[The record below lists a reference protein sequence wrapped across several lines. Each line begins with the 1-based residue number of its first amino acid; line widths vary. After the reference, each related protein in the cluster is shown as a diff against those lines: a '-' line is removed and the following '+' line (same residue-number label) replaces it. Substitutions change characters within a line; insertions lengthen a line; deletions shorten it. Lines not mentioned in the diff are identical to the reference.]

1 MKRTI
6 AAAGIL
12 SLALLG
18 TAGTAYASPAGS
30 DTEVH
35 SGATTQGSATPGDGT
50 KTPGKDNQHGS
61 GGWTGGGAGN
71 SDHQGGGGSGGDKGD
86 HGGGS
91 GGWGGGNG
99 GDKGDHGGGWG
110 GGNGGDKGDHG
121 GGWGGGNGDEGD
133 CDTPSDPPVEPTTP
147 PTTPPVVTPPVVT
160 PPVVTPPV
168 VTPPVVT
175 PPVVTPPA
183 PAVQR
188 PAVIPAGA
196 AAAVQPAPAVNA
208 GYNVQTAAG
217 SNHGLPVWLVAVTAL
232 LMAGAASLLVKSG
245 LRGRNSNL

>member
-35 SGATTQGSATPGDGT
+35 SGTTTQGSTTPGDGT

-61 GGWTGGGAGN
+61 GGWTGGGTGN
-71 SDHQGGGGSGGDKGD
+71 SDHQG
-86 HGGGS
+86 
-91 GGWGGGNG
+91 GGGNG

-110 GGNGGDKGDHG
+110 GGN
-121 GGWGGGNGDEGD
+121 GGGNGDEGD

-175 PPVVTPPA
+175 PP
-183 PAVQR
+183 AVQQ

-217 SNHGLPVWLVAVTAL
+217 STDHGLPVWLVAVTAL

-245 LRGRNSNL
+245 LRGRSSNP